1 MTEPRTIELPESVSG
16 SGRQELGKE
25 LTDTAARVF
34 RLGGQW
40 YFSTR
45 EGDIGPFR
53 TCEQAKREVQARHT
67 VLKPRQGT

>member
-1 MTEPRTIELPESVSG
+1 MTEPRTIELSESASG
-16 SGRQELGKE
+16 GGRKELGKE
-25 LTDTAARVF
+25 LTESAARVF

-53 TCEQAKREVQARHT
+53 TREQAKREAQARRT
-67 VLKPRQGT
+67 VLKPRPGA